1 MENTE
6 ELSEGLTMMG
16 KAEIDTRVP
25 FRSVKEAVMLFG
37 ERVLAGE
44 LYSPNKLKQKMQD
57 GSSEYESDDPSNN
70 GTVTDD
76 ELIETKQRL
85 ERAREERLVM
95 ATCLSSL
102 EEELERTRKELDK
115 LKFEQQ
121 EVMVSEIDEDLKYI
135 EKSQIMA
142 HENIELQIK
151 RYVTFANSPQGDE
164 DVVLQRQPL
173 KKKKKKI
180 PLIIPLIGGIFSRKR
195 GSNSDKIQSARV

>member
-1 MENTE
+1 MEE
-6 ELSEGLTMMG
+6 SEGGVTMMG
-16 KAEIDTRVP
+16 KAEIDTSAP

-37 ERVLAGE
+37 ERVLAEE
-44 LYSPNKLKQKMQD
+44 LYSANKLKQKQN
-57 GSSEYESDDPSNN
+57 GVSHENESDDLFN
-70 GTVTDD
+70 D

-102 EEELERTRKELDK
+102 EEELERTRNELDK

-121 EVMVSEIDEDLKYI
+121 KVMVSEIEDLKYI

-142 HENIELQIK
+142 HDQNNIEFHKK
-151 RYVTFANSPQGDE
+151 RYVTFTNSPQGD
-164 DVVLQRQPL
+164 DHVPSLK

-195 GSNSDKIQSARV
+195 GSNSDNNIQSA

>member
-1 MENTE
+1 MEE
-6 ELSEGLTMMG
+6 SEGGVTMMG
-16 KAEIDTRVP
+16 KAEIDTSAP

-44 LYSPNKLKQKMQD
+44 LYSANKLKQKQD
-57 GSSEYESDDPSNN
+57 GSSHEDESDDSFN
-70 GTVTDD
+70 D

-102 EEELERTRKELDK
+102 EEELERTRNELDK

-121 EVMVSEIDEDLKYI
+121 KVMVSEIEDLKFI
-135 EKSQIMA
+135 EKSQIMS
-142 HENIELQIK
+142 HDQNNVEFHKK
-151 RYVTFANSPQGDE
+151 RYVTFAPPQVDH
-164 DVVLQRQPL
+164 DHVVLQNHPSIN

-195 GSNSDKIQSARV
+195 GSNSDNNNQSARI